1 MIELIHINNKNMKK
15 NLLATSVIEAMVVML
30 VVVLWVTWAYQMFSQ
45 SVKLVDSSEFK
56 LNAIAMAKEWIEAMN
71 NIRDTNWILFR
82 WDLKNCWNTLNYDT
96 RCLNTDNTNYVIPA
110 WVYSIYIWADYRW
123 YLREYTSWWDYS
135 SSTFRNELEVWL
147 DANGFYTQWLWIS
160 ENIQPPFT
168 REIIISYLDDGLSGT
183 TAPSAKEQKMQVTSR
198 VQWVDPSSTEI
209 RKVELTNILTNWLN
223 KPN

>member
-1 MIELIHINNKNMKK
+1 MKK

-45 SVKLVDSSEFK
+45 SIKLVDSSEFK
-56 LNAIAMAKEWIEAMN
+56 LNAIAMAKEGMEAMN

-82 WDLKNCWNTLNYDT
+82 WDLKNCWNSLNYDT

-110 WVYSIYIWADYRW
+110 WTYSIYIWSDYRW
-123 YLREYTSWWDYS
+123 YLDEYTSGGNYS
-135 SSTFRNELEVWL
+135 NPIFRNELKVWL
-147 DANGFYTQWLWIS
+147 DANGFYTQGAA
-160 ENIQPPFT
+160 NIDEEIKPPFT
-168 REIIISYLDDGLSGT
+168 REIIISYLDDGLPGT
-183 TAPSAKEQKMQVTSR
+183 SAPSPKEQKMQVTSR

-223 KPN
+223 KN